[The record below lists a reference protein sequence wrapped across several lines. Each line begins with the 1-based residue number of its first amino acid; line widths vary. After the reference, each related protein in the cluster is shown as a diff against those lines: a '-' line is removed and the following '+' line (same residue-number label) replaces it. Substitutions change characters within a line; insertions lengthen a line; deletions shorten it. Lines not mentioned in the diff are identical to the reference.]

1 MDPDLILIIESWCSE
16 DISDAFLSIP
26 GYELQTNLRVD
37 REDTA
42 GGRGGG
48 LLVYSKSVL
57 KILSCDR
64 VVPFNQHCIFK
75 VHDVTIYLIYRPP
88 SGGAASVEV
97 LTELIRSAGR
107 NSIFIGDFNLPEID
121 WHTGHARGT
130 ARSFL
135 EATEDM
141 LLEQLVDFSTHL
153 RGNTLDLL
161 LTNIP

>member
-64 VVPFNQHCIFK
+64 VVPFNQHCM
-75 VHDVTIYLIYRPP
+75 
-88 SGGAASVEV
+88 EV